1 MLELV
6 VEEVEGHHP
15 WLGVVVHLPLMVGE
29 VLQEELV
36 QGVQEVQLEP
46 WEEPWEVLLEELE
59 LLGAEELL
67 LHK

>member
-6 VEEVEGHHP
+6 GEEVEGHHP
-15 WLGVVVHLPLMVGE
+15 WLVGVVLLPLMVVE

-46 WEEPWEVLLEELE
+46 
-59 LLGAEELL
+59 
-67 LHK
+67 